1 VSRWRLVSIGLCA
14 VGLAVSMYLS
24 IAHRFSEQVALLCS
38 AGGLVNCEQVTTSPQ
53 SYVGPVPVA
62 YLGIFW
68 FLIMLALNAP
78 AFTEREGL
86 ASALGRAWAG
96 AGLLFVLYLMYAEL
110 ILIGAICLWCTSIH
124 AVVIA
129 LFLLAVGMAGPADS
143 DLRTAR

>member
-1 VSRWRLVSIGLCA
+1 
-14 VGLAVSMYLS
+14 
-24 IAHRFSEQVALLCS
+24 LCS
-38 AGGLVNCEQVTTSPQ
+38 AGGLVNCAQVTTSPQ

-68 FLIMLALNAP
+68 FLIVLVLNA
-78 AFTEREGL
+78 AAVGRWEGF
-86 ASALGRAWAG
+86 ASALSLAWTG

-110 ILIGAICLWCTSIH
+110 FLIGAICLWCTSIH

-129 LFLLAVGMAGPADS
+129 LFLLAVGTTGPAES